1 MPTEL
6 QIMLIKTCH
15 YLIKRLSSFFLGD
28 GEEAD
33 GKGEC
38 YIEKMFTYVLWR
50 NGSNGTVEYSIVKN
64 YGGKSNKTEHQDKNY
79 KVQQDQ
85 KAQEGEVGLD
95 ASTKFPW
102 E

>member
-1 MPTEL
+1 ML
-6 QIMLIKTCH
+6 QQL
-15 YLIKRLSSFFLGD
+15 
-28 GEEAD
+28 
-33 GKGEC
+33 

-50 NGSNGTVEYSIVKN
+50 NVSNGTVEYSMFRN
-64 YGGKSNKTEHQDKNY
+64 DDGKSNKTEHEDKNY

-85 KAQEGEVGLD
+85 KTQEGEVGLD

>member
-1 MPTEL
+1 
-6 QIMLIKTCH
+6 
-15 YLIKRLSSFFLGD
+15 
-28 GEEAD
+28 
-33 GKGEC
+33 
-38 YIEKMFTYVLWR
+38 MFTYVLWR
-50 NGSNGTVEYSIVKN
+50 NVSNSTVEYSIFKN
-64 YGGKSNKTEHQDKNY
+64 YDGNSNKTEHHDKHY